1 MVQSSHRKHFDTTNQ
16 YETFMMLQG
25 FLDVYLHNKINLV
38 ITKKNHGAQIL
49 MQFLKLNKSH
59 SGMTF

>member
-1 MVQSSHRKHFDTTNQ
+1 
-16 YETFMMLQG
+16 MMLQG